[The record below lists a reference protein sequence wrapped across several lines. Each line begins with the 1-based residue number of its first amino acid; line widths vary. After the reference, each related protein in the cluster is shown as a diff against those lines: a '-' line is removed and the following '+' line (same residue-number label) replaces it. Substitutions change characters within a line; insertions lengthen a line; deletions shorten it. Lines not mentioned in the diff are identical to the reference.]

1 MDEIQFKQLFDR
13 HFGPTYGYVAFRLAP
28 DIDGAQDVTHEVFAA
43 ALASFSTLR
52 QNDSA
57 GAWLLGIAR
66 HKVADYFRNR
76 RAAPVSVGDAINL
89 VQSHRDG
96 PLSPAQ
102 VAAIQ
107 VSIALRRLPR
117 RDAELLEEKYLEG
130 CSVREMAETRGT
142 TEKAVESAL
151 SRAREAF
158 RAAMSEVQTKEDH
171 PNDQEP
177 G

>member
-1 MDEIQFKQLFDR
+1 MEKPRFEELFDR
-13 HFGPTYGYVAFRLAP
+13 HFEEIYSYVAFRVAP
-28 DIDGAQDVTHEVFAA
+28 DIDGARDVTHEVFTA

-52 QNDSA
+52 QNESG
-57 GAWLLGIAR
+57 GAWLRAIAR

-76 RAAPVSVGDAINL
+76 RAAPTSVGDAINQ
-89 VQSHRDG
+89 VRSHGDG

-130 CSVREMAETRGT
+130 RSVREMAGSRGT

-158 RAAMSEVQTKEDH
+158 RVIMSEVQTKEDY
-171 PNDQEP
+171 PNEREP